1 MRVGVF
7 YFPTDYGINMAELAR
22 ALEDRGFD
30 SLFVPEHTHIP
41 ASRKSPFPGG
51 GELPKRYSHTHD
63 PFVALA
69 FAAAATKKLKLGTG
83 ILLVPQHEPIVTA
96 KAIASLDQLSGGRF
110 IFGIG
115 GGWNVEEMENHGAK
129 YQTRFKQMREHV
141 LAMKELWTK
150 EEASFDGEFVK
161 FDRVWSW
168 PKPAQQPASADH
180 PGRRDRPYAAPRRRI
195 LRRLVPAPA
204 RRLRCRQGRG
214 ASAPDGGEGGPRPVD
229 DHRPPCSAR
238 PTTPRCW
245 RATTRPA
252 SRARC
257 SRSRTTAATRS
268 CAISTRSRRSPRWR
282 WRHDRRHRPRPDGV
296 PLRRGGRLLALGR
309 SLRGGRCRFAV
320 ADRPAGEPPADPGM
334 HGGDGGA
341 CRPHAPAALR
351 HERGVAGAARSGA
364 FRQAVRHHRR
374 AFRGPAAARLRH
386 RQPARA
392 RMGGPRH
399 RHQDARPA
407 HRRIAA
413 RSSPGCGARTA
424 STSRASTIG

>member
-1 MRVGVF
+1 MRVGAF
-7 YFPTDYGINMAELAR
+7 YFPADYGINMAELAK

-115 GGWNVEEMENHGAK
+115 GGWNVEEMENHGAT

-168 PKPAQQPASADH
+168 PKPAQQPHPPVILGGETDHTLRRVIEYCDGWFPRPRGGFDVVKGVAHLRQMAEKAGRDPSTITTIVFGSANDAKVLESYDKAGIQSALLAI
-180 PGRRDRPYAAPRRRI
+180 PDDSRDEI
-195 LRRLVPAPA
+195 LRYLDKIAPLA
-204 RRLRCRQGRG
+204 KVAL
-214 ASAPDGGEGGPRPVD
+214 
-229 DHRPPCSAR
+229 
-238 PTTPRCW
+238 
-245 RATTRPA
+245 
-252 SRARC
+252 
-257 SRSRTTAATRS
+257 AA
-268 CAISTRSRRSPRWR
+268 
-282 WRHDRRHRPRPDGV
+282 
-296 PLRRGGRLLALGR
+296 
-309 SLRGGRCRFAV
+309 
-320 ADRPAGEPPADPGM
+320 
-334 HGGDGGA
+334 
-341 CRPHAPAALR
+341 
-351 HERGVAGAARSGA
+351 
-364 FRQAVRHHRR
+364 
-374 AFRGPAAARLRH
+374 
-386 RQPARA
+386 
-392 RMGGPRH
+392 
-399 RHQDARPA
+399 
-407 HRRIAA
+407 
-413 RSSPGCGARTA
+413 
-424 STSRASTIG
+424 